1 LIFIFHN
8 SSIILKI
15 KDQLGNALIFD
26 EQVSIAKGLLQI
38 ALKYPNTCIVWCAI
52 EYQEY
57 LNVDGLNTLFHHD
70 RLMLSYNPKKD
81 TYLGNSIGYVD
92 ESLFIKVN
100 KKVSFPTWQ
109 MSSTVG
115 MIHASVLVE
124 IDDKIPFNSSFDY
137 YLNSLAKL
145 LMPEGL
151 FCYSEP
157 KLLKIIEV
165 NDLKERSIYTLF
177 RFVKQHYKTRWV
189 FLLFFN
195 LIIYENK
202 WAFLPFLS
210 AFFYS
215 SRNADSIAINTI
227 KVASSRK
234 VIANKTIDVI
244 IPTIGRKDYLYDV
257 LQDLAKQ
264 SLLPKKVIVVEQ
276 NPLQDSISELDYL
289 TNENWPFQIKHI
301 FTRQAGACNARN
313 LALKEVEHE
322 WVFLADDDN
331 RFGSS
336 LFKTVFILLEKYGI
350 KAITTAYPQ
359 VNEEISSRNEMQS
372 LTFGSGN
379 SFIKSEILNKCQFNL
394 AYEFGYG
401 EDNDFGMQIRNEGL
415 DVVYVPQP
423 EILHL
428 KAPIGGFRTEPL
440 LSWSNDEIQ
449 PKPSP
454 TVMLFQSTHKT
465 KEQNLGYKTI
475 LFLKYYRQQSIR
487 NPFKYYFAFKQQW
500 NRSLYWADKL
510 YKKR

>member
-1 LIFIFHN
+1 
-8 SSIILKI
+8 
-15 KDQLGNALIFD
+15 
-26 EQVSIAKGLLQI
+26 
-38 ALKYPNTCIVWCAI
+38 
-52 EYQEY
+52 QEN
-57 LNVDGLNTLFHHD
+57 LNVEGLNTLFHHD

-92 ESLFIKVN
+92 ESLSIKVN

-115 MIHASVLVE
+115 MIHASVVVE
-124 IDDKIPFNSSFDY
+124 VDDKIPFNSNFDY

-157 KLLKIIEV
+157 KLLNGIEV

-177 RFVKQHYKTRWV
+177 RFVKQHYRTRWV

-195 LIIYENK
+195 FIIYEKK
-202 WAFLPFLS
+202 WAFLPFVS

-215 SRNADSIAINTI
+215 KRNADSIAIDTI

-234 VIANKTIDVI
+234 VIASKTIDVI

-322 WVFLADDDN
+322 WVFLADDDIVFN
-331 RFGSS
+331 ANFFENAFYSIEQYGSEAAS
-336 LFKTVFILLEKYGI
+336 FCCLQKGEKTQLNTY
-350 KAITTAYPQ
+350 
-359 VNEEISSRNEMQS
+359 MQWGA
-372 LTFGSGN
+372 FGSGC
-379 SFIKSEILNKCQFNL
+379 SMIAAKSSMQCRFDTG
-394 AYEFGYG
+394 YEFGYG
-401 EDNDFGMQIRNEGL
+401 EDNDFGMQLRNLGH
-415 DVVYVPQP
+415 DVLYFPQP

-428 KAPIGGFRTEPL
+428 KAPIGGFRTKPL

-454 TVMLFQSTHKT
+454 TVMLFQIAHKT

-487 NPFKYYFAFKQQW
+487 NPFKYYFAFEQQW
-500 NRSLYWADKL
+500 NRSLYWANKL
-510 YKKR
+510 DKKR